1 MAHSRKIFRGLLV
14 HGGVSLAAALCRRR
28 SAWKHRSKMEAG
40 SSCQFDLG
48 GLQRVLVG
56 AFVVAATGALRWGW
70 GLAGLPE
77 PGQSLGVV
85 RGVGHGPESG
95 HHSEVFGG

>member
-1 MAHSRKIFRGLLV
+1 
-14 HGGVSLAAALCRRR
+14 
-28 SAWKHRSKMEAG
+28 
-40 SSCQFDLG
+40 
-48 GLQRVLVG
+48 LVG